1 MPAVI
6 DKALDFIGA
15 MDISAST
22 PSSMN
27 ESTAKGIFKCLKD
40 LGVPAS
46 ADDIIARGNEEGWN
60 PEFTQKM
67 VRWAKKMESGE
78 RVMIKTRNILRHICM
93 TNSKRWYSLTLYQQK
108 STWTLS
114 SKSEKRPFFCHHTT
128 LLFFFLS
135 VRPLQSRVQEVQ

>member
-1 MPAVI
+1 MIEVYNPFDLRGNLRSYRLIDYLVNFNDKNMPAVI

-78 RVMIKTRNILRHICM
+78 RVVIKNPEYFTSYMHDEL
-93 TNSKRWYSLTLYQQK
+93 KAL
-108 STWTLS
+108 
-114 SKSEKRPFFCHHTT
+114 
-128 LLFFFLS
+128 
-135 VRPLQSRVQEVQ
+135 V